1 MFFVNF
7 FRGGSDFLL
16 DSLRLSSHPLR
27 LLVGPSGG
35 KFGSEKRLGREG
47 VLRAAI

>member
-7 FRGGSDFLL
+7 FRVRSDFLL
-16 DSLRLSSHPLR
+16 DSLRLSSHPLS
-27 LLVGPSGG
+27 LLVGPPGG

-47 VLRAAI
+47 VLCAAI